1 MHTCHNS
8 ARSLQPLTDM
18 ASNLEYMI
26 DEARNC
32 ALPANLI
39 DNTSAIE
46 LLFAQWTSRL
56 SRIGDMDADTAA
68 KMKGALVDNGIPWS
82 ASQRRELEH
91 LISVSDAP
99 TTERRG
105 KMQKALNFENLLSQN
120 DWAKLRSGKI
130 EHVKVAL
137 LAHRAA
143 TLNIKNASEAT
154 LFRMTDIIAYCSDQ
168 AQYDQTKKSRMKITL
183 QDSIKSC
190 HAELKKQRDHQS
202 QQDVPWITNYP
213 FSASDLPEEL
223 IALAYGDAG
232 PPVEVDIPE
241 LNLKDDTKMRP
252 KRQSAPTWL
261 KTVPLEHRHLFF
273 KSPSTSQEVG
283 APEKPRSYTKP
294 VEDDEPSIPIGSLDL
309 PIGAQLFGKR
319 SPMTMPPSAKVMPAA
334 GARKPVV
341 KIEISDS
348 PPPKKPRHDSGT
360 VEEMEAMLVDA
371 SKERGASKS
380 AAAKKTSSACAKKPA
395 AACAKNPPA
404 AKSAAAKKPA
414 APKAKQLMK
423 KPSARVAAAPSV
435 NMKDVFDTLRASRNS
450 KSRGAFT
457 SFAYKKGEHRMIRA
471 GGTTEQSKEFARR
484 MLAKAS
490 EMWTSLS

>member
-1 MHTCHNS
+1 
-8 ARSLQPLTDM
+8 M

-39 DNTSAIE
+39 DDTSAIE

-68 KMKGALVDNGIPWS
+68 KMEGALVDNGIPWS

-99 TTERRG
+99 ATERRG
-105 KMQKALNFENLLSQN
+105 KMQKAFNFENLLSQN

-137 LAHRAA
+137 L
-143 TLNIKNASEAT
+143 NIKNASGPA

-168 AQYDQTKKSRMKITL
+168 AQYDQTKKSRMETTL
-183 QDSIKSC
+183 QDAIKNC
-190 HAELKKQRDHQS
+190 HAELKKQRDRQS
-202 QQDVPWITNYP
+202 QQDVPWNTNCP

-223 IALAYGDAG
+223 TALAYGDAG

-252 KRQSAPTWL
+252 KRQSAPSWL

-273 KSPSTSQEVG
+273 KSPSTSQEVD
-283 APEKPRSYTKP
+283 APEKPQSYTKP
-294 VEDDEPSIPIGSLDL
+294 VENDEPSIPVGSLDL
-309 PIGAQLFGKR
+309 PIGIPLFGKR
-319 SPMTMPPSAKVMPAA
+319 SPMTMPSSAKVMPAA

-348 PPPKKPRHDSGT
+348 PPPKKPCRDTGT

-371 SKERGASKS
+371 SKERGTSKS
-380 AAAKKTSSACAKKPA
+380 AAVKKTSSACAKKPA

-414 APKAKQLMK
+414 APKAMKLMK

-457 SFAYKKGEHRMIRA
+457 SFAYKKAEHRMIRA
-471 GGTTEQSKEFARR
+471 DGRTEQSKEFARR
-484 MLAKAS
+484 MHAKAA